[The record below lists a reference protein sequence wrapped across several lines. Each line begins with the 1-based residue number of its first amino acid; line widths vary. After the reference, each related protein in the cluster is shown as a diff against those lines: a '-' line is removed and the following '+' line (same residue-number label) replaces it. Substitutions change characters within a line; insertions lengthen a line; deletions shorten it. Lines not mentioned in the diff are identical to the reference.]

1 MTTARIARE
10 DAIRTLAERDL
21 AALSAD
27 DRADLLGATAS
38 EDWSS
43 DSAWPQLSEQV
54 RAELEDGSHAREPN
68 ARRYDA
74 VLLMPLER
82 RYHGATN
89 AFLAHALAEGT
100 APPPEVVGA
109 EPQLAACP
117 CCGYCTL
124 DSRADFDICT
134 VCWWEDDGQD
144 NDTAADESGANGG
157 LTLVA
162 ARVNFLRYG
171 IYDPAREDLRAHQQP
186 REMFVRGRVFELAR
200 DRVVEPSA
208 GWSLE
213 AGSDEQGG

>member
-1 MTTARIARE
+1 MTTRRIVRE

-74 VLLMPLER
+74 VLLMPLQH
-82 RYHGATN
+82 RYRGATN

-109 EPQLAACP
+109 EPQLVACP

-124 DSRADFDICT
+124 DSPADFDICT

-162 ARVNFLRYG
+162 ARVDFLRDG

-186 REMFVRGRVFELAR
+186 REMFVRGRVFELAQ